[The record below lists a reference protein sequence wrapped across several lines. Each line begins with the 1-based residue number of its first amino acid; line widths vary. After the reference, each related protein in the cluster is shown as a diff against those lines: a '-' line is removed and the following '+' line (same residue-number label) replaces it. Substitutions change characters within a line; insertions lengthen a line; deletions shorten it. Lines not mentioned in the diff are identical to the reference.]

1 MMIKHHE
8 TGKSYDDWNSDENL
22 RISNKPAGTALMQCV
37 KRVGQLAAT
46 GWASTAITIAQSA
59 HPVANIF
66 QPQATPAESVYH
78 LSLLVLSVCA
88 TIFTIVAGLLVFTI
102 VRFRCKKN
110 DEHEPPQVYGS
121 NRIEVAWTVI
131 PILIVF
137 VLTMATARVVIATQ
151 DQRAP
156 KDALH
161 VTVVGHQWWW
171 EIRYPDLG
179 VVTANELHV
188 PLSTSRKPAFTY
200 LTLQSADVAHSFWVP
215 QLAGK
220 TDLIPNRTNTMWIDP
235 RETGTFLGNCAEYC
249 GMQHANMLL
258 RVVVEQPAEFQLWA
272 AGQKAAAVGG
282 SFMEDRAVFLSLS
295 CVSCHTVSGT
305 PAKGT
310 FGPDLS
316 HLMSR
321 SNLASGMIPNTA
333 ENLRAWI
340 RDPQAIKP
348 GNLMPNMQLNT
359 RELDAVVTYLSSLK

>member
-1 MMIKHHE
+1 V
-8 TGKSYDDWNSDENL
+8 N
-22 RISNKPAGTALMQCV
+22 RIGRLS
-37 KRVGQLAAT
+37 AT
-46 GWASTAITIAQSA
+46 GSASTVIALAQSE

-66 QPQATPAESVYH
+66 KPEATPAESSYH
-78 LSLLVLSVCA
+78 LSLLVLAVCA
-88 TIFTIVAGLLVFTI
+88 VLFAVVAGLLAFTI
-102 VRFRCKKN
+102 VKFRRRNN
-110 DEHEPPQVYGS
+110 DDHEPPQVYGS

-151 DQRAP
+151 DNAAP
-156 KDALH
+156 KDALQ

-171 EIRYPDLG
+171 ELRYPDLG
-179 VVTANELHV
+179 IVTANELHV
-188 PLSTSRKPAFTY
+188 PLSTPDKPAFTY

-235 RETGTFLGNCAEYC
+235 RQTGTFLGNCAEYC

-258 RVVVEQPAEFQLWA
+258 RVVVEQPAEFQLWTA
-272 AGQKAAAVGG
+272 EQKADAEGG

-321 SNLASGMIPNTA
+321 STLASGMIPNTV

-348 GNLMPNMQLNT
+348 GNLMPNMQLNPH
-359 RELDAVVTYLSSLK
+359 ELNAVVTYLTSLK

>member
-1 MMIKHHE
+1 
-8 TGKSYDDWNSDENL
+8 
-22 RISNKPAGTALMQCV
+22 V
-37 KRVGQLAAT
+37 
-46 GWASTAITIAQSA
+46 ITLAQSE
-59 HPVANIF
+59 HPVASIF
-66 QPQATPAESVYH
+66 QPQATPAESAYH
-78 LSLLVLSVCA
+78 LSVLVLSVCA

-102 VRFRCKKN
+102 IKFRRNKN
-110 DEHEPPQVYGS
+110 DQHEPPQVYGS

-131 PILIVF
+131 PILILF
-137 VLTMATARVVIATQ
+137 VLTMSTARVVIATQ
-151 DQRAP
+151 DKVAP
-156 KDALH
+156 KDALQ

-171 EIRYPDLG
+171 EVRYPDLG

-188 PLSTSRKPAFTY
+188 PLSTSDKPAFTY

-258 RVVVEQPAEFQLWA
+258 RVVVEQPADFQLWA
-272 AGQKAAAVGG
+272 AGQKAATVGG
-282 SFMEDRAVFLSLS
+282 SLREDRAVFLSLS
-295 CVSCHTVSGT
+295 CVSCHTVNGT
-305 PAKGT
+305 SAKGT

-321 SNLASGMIPNTA
+321 STLASGMIPNTGD
-333 ENLRAWI
+333 NLRAWI

-348 GNLMPNMQLNT
+348 GNLMPNMQLNP